1 MDELNLL
8 HPERDKRSSVRV
20 LVPGCGLAR
29 LPFELAASHGY
40 HSIANE
46 QSYLMLFAGNFI
58 LNNCDRRQV
67 LINRVTIQAVSN
79 LLLTSKQKFCSDMRS
94 LY

>member
-58 LNNCDRRQV
+58 LNNCDRRQGQN
-67 LINRVTIQAVSN
+67 IGTWNRRRTKAN
-79 LLLTSKQKFCSDMRS
+79 FYFHRFCYRVV
-94 LY
+94 